1 MIVKS
6 FVKAQS
12 VDQKRSYPFKT
23 AHKERDLEVENF
35 LNRGL
40 SCKDFVITDPI
51 AAFNALYQI
60 PFYTS

>member
-6 FVKAQS
+6 FVQAQS
-12 VDQKRSYPFKT
+12 VDQKRSYPLKI
-23 AHKERDLEVENF
+23 AHKERDLEVQNF

-40 SCKDFVITDPI
+40 ITDPI